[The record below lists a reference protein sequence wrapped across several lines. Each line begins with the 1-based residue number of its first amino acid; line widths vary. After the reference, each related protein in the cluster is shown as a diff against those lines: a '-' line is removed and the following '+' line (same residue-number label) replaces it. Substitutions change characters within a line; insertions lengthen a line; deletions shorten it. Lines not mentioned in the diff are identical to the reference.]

1 LDTSLIDVDVQPSYV
16 RVTIKGKIFQMALN
30 VEVRTSE
37 ATSKRSQIT
46 GNLLVVMPKL
56 NYDGSVLSAVGV
68 EPQKGK

>member
-56 NYDGSVLSAVGV
+56 NYDRSVLSAVGV